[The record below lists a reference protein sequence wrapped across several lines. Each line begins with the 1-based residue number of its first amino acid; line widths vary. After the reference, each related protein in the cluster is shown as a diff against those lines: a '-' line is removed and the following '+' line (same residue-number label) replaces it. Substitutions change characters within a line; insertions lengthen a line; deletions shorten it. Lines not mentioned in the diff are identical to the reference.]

1 MNGRWQWR
9 GVPKFLR
16 YRHRGSRKLKQLTVE
31 VLEPRQL
38 LSVSWISKTSGN
50 WNLGSNW
57 STGTVPGPGDDVVIN
72 VFGASPTV
80 TISSN
85 VESVH
90 SITTDDPLDISGGG
104 LTVAASST
112 ISGGLAMTGGS
123 LTAGGSGVT
132 FTVTGPTT
140 VSSANLYAQ
149 DGATLSFPQLGHLNP
164 KTHSA

>member
-57 STGTVPGPGDDVVIN
+57 STGTVPGPGDDVIIN
-72 VFGASPTV
+72 ESGSPT
-80 TISSN
+80 I
-85 VESVH
+85 
-90 SITTDDPLDISGGG
+90 
-104 LTVAASST
+104 
-112 ISGGLAMTGGS
+112 
-123 LTAGGSGVT
+123 
-132 FTVTGPTT
+132 T
-140 VSSANLYAQ
+140 VSSGTQ
-149 DGATLSFPQLGHLNP
+149 SV
-164 KTHSA
+164 